1 MAGFMGI
8 GHVRYSTAGGKGAVE
23 CQPFVAHTLHGQVAL
38 AHNGQ
43 VRFST
48 ALFAQSFFSVAHLI
62 FFLAAIIFVQCTR
75 IALCAEAGT
84 DDIAC
89 LSCSMVSRFRM
100 RHPHFGT
107 AGALFGGPVPMR
119 GAHCG

>member
-1 MAGFMGI
+1 MGI

-48 ALFAQSFFSVAHLI
+48 ALFAQSSFSVAHLI
-62 FFLAAIIFVQCTR
+62 FVLGSQHV
-75 IALCAEAGT
+75 
-84 DDIAC
+84 
-89 LSCSMVSRFRM
+89 CSMHTNSFVC
-100 RHPHFGT
+100 
-107 AGALFGGPVPMR
+107 AGR
-119 GAHCG
+119 Y